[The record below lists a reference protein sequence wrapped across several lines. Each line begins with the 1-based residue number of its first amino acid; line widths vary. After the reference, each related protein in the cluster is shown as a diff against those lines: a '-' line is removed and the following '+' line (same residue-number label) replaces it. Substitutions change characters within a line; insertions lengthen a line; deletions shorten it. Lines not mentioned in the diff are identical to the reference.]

1 MSLIKIRTNLHYLT
15 HVTCNVKILHITG
28 LIHTCTGIYCTYIC
42 TRIKRLPITKYV
54 AILNRPV
61 CNVFR
66 LFNIVRMCPLLHKR
80 CITYTKV
87 SRCCFII
94 CLYFISQCFDQG
106 SSHCEHYQ
114 YHYVKVLYVFKVH
127 LNA

>member
-1 MSLIKIRTNLHYLT
+1 MRYAHYQRPDTDNKCSRAITTLFLHYNLCPSAT
-15 HVTCNVKILHITG
+15 SISF
-28 LIHTCTGIYCTYIC
+28 
-42 TRIKRLPITKYV
+42 PITKYV

-114 YHYVKVLYVFKVH
+114 YHYAPVH
-127 LNA
+127 VCINPVICSILTLQVTWVR